1 MPTLPLTDCVIRPSP
16 SISLN
21 LSFFLTYFFFFW
33 LCSMACGILVPQ
45 LRIEP
50 VSPALEAQS
59 LNWWTAMGVP

>member
-21 LSFFLTYFFFFW
+21 LSFFLTYFFFP
-33 LCSMACGILVPQ
+33 LCSAACGVLVPQ

-59 LNWWTAMGVP
+59 LNRWTAMGVP

>member
-21 LSFFLTYFFFFW
+21 LSFFLTYFFW